1 MKKDQRQ
8 TLLLVAGLVA
18 GYAILKPILNR
29 LGLAKSQETKRRE
42 ERRKSQIDSKVA
54 EEKKKF
60 KGWLSDAEAQSIADS
75 VYNSLATS
83 AISDSPGVAE
93 AALSKIHSD
102 TDWWNVYRLFGRRQE
117 YFFGLPTG
125 GLKDIDQFI
134 ADNMSKQSIKRL
146 NDNWDNY
153 DNWLRGYYKQ
163 KGRKVNWTFLKR
175 L

>member
-8 TLLLVAGLVA
+8 TLILVAGLVA

-29 LGLAKSQETKRRE
+29 LGLAKSEETKRRE

-60 KGWLSDAEAQSIADS
+60 KGFLSDAEAQSIADS
-75 VYNSLATS
+75 IYNSLATS

-102 TDWWNVYRLFGRRQE
+102 ADWWNVYRLFGRRQE

-134 ADNMSKQSIKRL
+134 ADNLSKQAIKRT
-146 NDNWDNY
+146 NDNWDRY
-153 DNWLRGYYKQ
+153 HKILSTELKKYG
-163 KGRKVNWTFLKR
+163 KVFTFNKR